1 MDLFDFFFPAQAQAT
16 HLRKI
21 AARQTLASAHPQT
34 SMQSSDELAALRTDV
49 KFLTLVLAVIL
60 KRLAETK
67 TLSLTDVQ
75 DLVKDFDSLDG
86 VADGGLEPSALRGL
100 LGLLNQD
107 HTAPAA
113 DADAFESIAELHRRY
128 RP

>member
-1 MDLFDFFFPAQAQAT
+1 MDLFDFFFPEQAQAT

-21 AARQTLASAHPQT
+21 AARQTLASARPQT
-34 SMQSSDELAALRTDV
+34 SLQPSEELAALRTDV

-67 TLSLTDVQ
+67 TMSLSDVQ
-75 DLVKDFDSLDG
+75 DLMKDLDG
-86 VADGGLEPSALRGL
+86 LDNVADSGLEPSVLRGL
-100 LGLLNQD
+100 VGLLEQD
-107 HTAPAA
+107 QDAQAA
-113 DADAFESIAELHRRY
+113 DANVLESIAEIHRRY